1 LQFLQKPN
9 NNLQKIKGG
18 LFMSVTTIGKANFE
32 KEVLQS
38 DLPVIV
44 DFWAP
49 WCGYCRRL
57 SPVVDQLDGAYEGR
71 LVIGKINIDDEPEL
85 AEKYAVET
93 IPTLMLFQKG
103 KEPAVIIAPQSRGQ
117 VTEWLKENGVE

>member
-1 LQFLQKPN
+1 MEAIVITKE
-9 NNLQKIKGG
+9 
-18 LFMSVTTIGKANFE
+18 NFE
-32 KEVLQS
+32 EQVLRAEK
-38 DLPVIV
+38 PVLV

-57 SPVVDQLDGAYEGR
+57 SPVIDQLDGSYEGR

-103 KEPAVIIAPQSRGQ
+103 KEPAEIIAPQSRGQ

>member
-1 LQFLQKPN
+1 
-9 NNLQKIKGG
+9 
-18 LFMSVTTIGKANFE
+18 MSVTTIGKANFE

-38 DLPVIV
+38 DLPVMV

-71 LVIGKINIDDEPEL
+71 L
-85 AEKYAVET
+85 
-93 IPTLMLFQKG
+93 
-103 KEPAVIIAPQSRGQ
+103 
-117 VTEWLKENGVE
+117 

>member
-1 LQFLQKPN
+1 
-9 NNLQKIKGG
+9 
-18 LFMSVTTIGKANFE
+18 MSDTTIGKAKYE

-38 DLPVIV
+38 DLPVMV

-85 AEKYAVET
+85 AEKYTVET
-93 IPTLMLFQKG
+93 IPTLLVFRNGQAG
-103 KEPAVIIAPQSRGQ
+103 EPLIAPGSKAQI
-117 VTEWLKENGVE
+117 VEWAGL

>member
-1 LQFLQKPN
+1 
-9 NNLQKIKGG
+9 
-18 LFMSVTTIGKANFE
+18 MSVTTIGKANFE

-38 DLPVIV
+38 DLPVMV

-85 AEKYAVET
+85 AEKYTVET
-93 IPTLMLFQKG
+93 IPADAVPKG
-103 KEPAVIIAPQSRGQ
+103 KGTRSDYRSPVQRPG
-117 VTEWLKENGVE
+117 NGMAEGKRCGIKRPC

>member
-1 LQFLQKPN
+1 MK
-9 NNLQKIKGG
+9 
-18 LFMSVTTIGKANFE
+18 

-38 DLPVIV
+38 DLPVMV

-49 WCGYCRRL
+49 GAVTAAGL

-85 AEKYAVET
+85 AEKYTVET

-103 KEPAVIIAPQSRGQ
+103 KNPQ
-117 VTEWLKENGVE
+117 

>member
-1 LQFLQKPN
+1 
-9 NNLQKIKGG
+9 
-18 LFMSVTTIGKANFE
+18 MSVTTIGKANFE

-38 DLPVIV
+38 DLPVMV

-85 AEKYAVET
+85 AEKYTVET
-93 IPTLMLFQKG
+93 IPTLLVFRNGQAG
-103 KEPAVIIAPQSRGQ
+103 EPLIAPGSKAQI
-117 VTEWLKENGVE
+117 VEWAGL

>member
-1 LQFLQKPN
+1 
-9 NNLQKIKGG
+9 
-18 LFMSVTTIGKANFE
+18 MSVTTIGKANFE

-71 LVIGKINIDDEPEL
+71 LVIGIINIDDEPEL